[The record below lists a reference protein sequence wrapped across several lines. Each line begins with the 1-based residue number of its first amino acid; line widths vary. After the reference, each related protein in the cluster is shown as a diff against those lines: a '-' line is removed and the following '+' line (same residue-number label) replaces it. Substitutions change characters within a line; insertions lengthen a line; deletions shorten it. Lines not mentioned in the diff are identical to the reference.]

1 MNKITM
7 TDSDKIRLAR
17 FAGWVTALFSLV
29 MTFLLI
35 ANFVQTRVN
44 DPINN
49 KTIPAL
55 VKRLSQNPADETLK
69 AEIRAFDLMARK
81 AYFTSHWQLRT
92 GSYLLILGVLLTV
105 LSVRYIQSTVSKL
118 SEMDRIRESG
128 GLDDLLARK
137 WVLYSGSGLL
147 LMALAAGYL
156 SNNVLKD
163 YQVNENG
170 AINEENISSVQDPGK
185 PGASTIGNTAAVNSA
200 TGTASRGVAKSG
212 STETGAAEIGNVVNP
227 GVVPG
232 SGLEK
237 KSKDSQSSSVKSTD
251 NKAGT
256 TPPNTAQTDAAN
268 PNTSKSNA
276 APGFPTLAELKSNYP
291 NFRGSEG
298 IGVSFQKNTPVDWN
312 GGSGKN
318 ILWKVKVPKSGFST
332 PIIWGNQLFVTGA
345 DAQARMVYCYDK
357 NTGKLLWEG
366 AADKIAGSPTSM
378 PKVSTDT
385 GLAAPTMATD
395 GKAVF
400 AIFAT
405 GDVIAFDLDGKR
417 LWGRNLGVPD
427 NHYGHSSS
435 LIVYKDKLLVQYDT
449 NRSGKLL
456 ALSTTTGETVWE
468 TVRKS
473 KIAWSSPALVNTGKR
488 MEAILS
494 CNPNVSSYD
503 PETGKELWSIDCL
516 SGEVGPSVGYA
527 DGMVFAANEYAK
539 LVGIKL
545 GETPAVAWE
554 ADEFLPEA
562 SSPLAIKDLLYIAT
576 SYGVFACYEAKT
588 GKKLWSQEYGD
599 PFYASPVYADGKVYI
614 TDMAG
619 KTHIVK
625 ATREYELIGTPELGE
640 KSVCS
645 PVFVG
650 GKAYIRGMNQLYCIG
665 MK

>member
-1 MNKITM
+1 M
-7 TDSDKIRLAR
+7 TDTDKIRLAR

-29 MTFLLI
+29 LTFLLI
-35 ANFVQTRVN
+35 ANFVQTKIN

-105 LSVRYIQSTVSKL
+105 LSVRYVQSTVSKL
-118 SEMDRIRESG
+118 KEIDKIRETG

-147 LMALAAGYL
+147 LLALTAGYL

-163 YQVNENG
+163 YQVSEEPVVSQSAIASDGAVSNG
-170 AINEENISSVQDPGK
+170 TTHNGIS
-185 PGASTIGNTAAVNSA
+185 AANA
-200 TGTASRGVAKSG
+200 QKSG
-212 STETGAAEIGNVVNP
+212 TTEKSNASNPTG
-227 GVVPG
+227 VPV
-232 SGLEK
+232 SGDGPDK
-237 KSKDSQSSSVKSTD
+237 KSNDSQAASIQKTNNPTGNNLTSNNPTGSNPTGSVLPDSAKV
-251 NKAGT
+251 KASK
-256 TPPNTAQTDAAN
+256 PP
-268 PNTSKSNA
+268 A
-276 APGFPTLAELKSNYP
+276 APGFPTLAELKANYP

-298 IGVSFQKNTPVDWN
+298 IGVAFQKNTPTDWN

-318 ILWKVKVPKSGFST
+318 ILWKVKIPKSGFST

-357 NTGKLLWEG
+357 NSGKPLWEA
-366 AADKIAGSPTSM
+366 AADKITGSPASM
-378 PKVSTDT
+378 PKVTTDT

-395 GKAVF
+395 GKTVF

-405 GDVIAFDLDGKR
+405 GDVIAFDLEGKR

-449 NRSGKLL
+449 NRAGKLI

-468 TVRKS
+468 TIRKS
-473 KIAWSSPALVNTGKR
+473 KIAWSSPVVVNTGKR
-488 MEAILS
+488 MEVILS
-494 CNPNVSSYD
+494 SNPNVSSYN
-503 PETGKELWSIDCL
+503 PETGKELWSVDCL

-527 DGMVFAANEYAK
+527 NGMVFAANEYAK
-539 LVGIKL
+539 MVGIKL
-545 GETPAVAWE
+545 GDTPVIAWE

-562 SSPLAIKDLLYIAT
+562 SSPLAINDLLYIAT
-576 SYGVFACYEAKT
+576 SYGVFACYDAKT

-625 ATREYELIGTPELGE
+625 ATKEYALIGTPELGE

-645 PVFVG
+645 PVFIG
-650 GKAYIRGMNQLYCIG
+650 GKAYLRGMNQLYCVG
-665 MK
+665 AK